1 MEIPLDLERMLE
13 RRWAARFFRTK
24 RIALIGCINRMPR
37 PAKGKYPLGR
47 PLARTS
53 DQWFG
58 QRQEAE
64 AVSSGLI
71 SELTENGFV
80 R

>member
-1 MEIPLDLERMLE
+1 VGRQIFP
-13 RRWAARFFRTK
+13 RRAK
-24 RIALIGCINRMPR
+24 RIALKGCINRMPR

-47 PLARTS
+47 PLARTG

-58 QRQEAE
+58 QEAE
-64 AVSSGLI
+64 ALSIGLI
-71 SELTENGFV
+71 SDLAENGFV

>member
-1 MEIPLDLERMLE
+1 MEIPLDLERRLE
-13 RRWAARFFRTK
+13 RRWVARTK
-24 RIALIGCINRMPR
+24 RIALKGCINRMPR

-47 PLARTS
+47 PLARTG

-58 QRQEAE
+58 QCQEAE
-64 AVSSGLI
+64 ALSSGSI
-71 SELTENGFV
+71 SDFAENGFV